1 MISQLIFVILCV
13 QACAAID
20 ELDCEEPHHKHYC
33 VLKGHIAK
41 ELPPEEHPLII
52 YLDLGVSVGHSHYLK
67 NVFYSIQSTGQ
78 ILQHFK
84 IVLNLTELRG

>member
-1 MISQLIFVILCV
+1 MISKLIFVILCV
-13 QACAAID
+13 QVCAAVD

-52 YLDLGVSVGHSHYLK
+52 YLDLGVSVCYYLK
-67 NVFYSIQSTGQ
+67 NVFIQFSLRGQ
-78 ILQHFK
+78 SYKTYK
-84 IVLNLTELRG
+84 IGLTLTELRG